1 MNEPLLLTSASDRR
15 KRRLDKTIYIPN
27 INRSKAKK
35 EIGFSEE
42 EIILLTISRLV
53 GWKRLDR
60 TIKAMPK
67 IINK

>member
-42 EIILLTISRLV
+42 EIILLTISE
-53 GWKRLDR
+53 
-60 TIKAMPK
+60 
-67 IINK
+67 